1 MDARSIAVIDEL
13 GRGTS
18 TRDGLAIAL
27 AMSEALIES
36 NARVWFATHFVDIG
50 TSPMIPNHVKSTANG
65 KVAKVLANKPG
76 VLNLHLATHTAP
88 TSKNMTMLYKVATG
102 PVQER
107 GYGIALVRAMGLPEP
122 FLAEAERVSRL
133 LTERK
138 ETAREGA
145 GFARLAR
152 RRRLVMNLYE
162 TLGQVA
168 GSGMGVDAMG
178 VLLERL
184 RGEFVEKMSEIYEG
198 GEGEEEE
205 GEDKGEWVDGSSV
218 DGEA

>member
-1 MDARSIAVIDEL
+1 
-13 GRGTS
+13 
-18 TRDGLAIAL
+18 
-27 AMSEALIES
+27 
-36 NARVWFATHFVDIG
+36 
-50 TSPMIPNHVKSTANG
+50 MIPNHVKSTANG

-107 GYGIALVRAMGLPEP
+107 GYGIALARAMGLPEP

-184 RGEFVEKMSEIYEG
+184 GGSLWRRCRRFMRGERGRRRRGRIRVSGWMGRVLMVKLDVTPRDVG
-198 GEGEEEE
+198 
-205 GEDKGEWVDGSSV
+205 
-218 DGEA
+218 